1 MYTKSRYTLVF
12 DLPDIELSSPVLMA
26 HYMTFKVKD
35 HIKLL
40 ELNCTTSGIIHQV
53 FFLYFDGSSDHTY
66 SKEPQNALGRDFFA
80 EFQMLAITHHQ
91 DCGSGYCLSKYPL
104 EM

>member
-1 MYTKSRYTLVF
+1 
-12 DLPDIELSSPVLMA
+12 
-26 HYMTFKVKD
+26 MTFKVKD

-40 ELNCTTSGIIHQV
+40 ELKSLV
-53 FFLYFDGSSDHTY
+53 LYIKYSFCILMVGSDHTY